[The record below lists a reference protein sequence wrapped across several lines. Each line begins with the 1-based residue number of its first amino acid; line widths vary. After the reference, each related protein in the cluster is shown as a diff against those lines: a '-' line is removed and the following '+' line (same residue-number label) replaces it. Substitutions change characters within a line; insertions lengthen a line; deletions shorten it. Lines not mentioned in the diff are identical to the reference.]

1 MSARG
6 GAAATLAVLEVDPD
20 LGAGL
25 AGERLRAG
33 TAAARA
39 RVEHL
44 GKGAWDP
51 TGLSRTVDD
60 GFGLLVLSGF
70 LVRRVGREGH
80 FGAELLGG
88 GDLLRPWQTL
98 GPTASRPFEPSWQA
112 IAPVELAV
120 LDLAFARHVAPFPEI
135 ATRLV
140 ERATLRSR
148 HLALELAIVQQRRVE
163 RRLEMLFWQVADRW
177 GVRTRDG
184 VRVEVPLTHALLA
197 ELVAARRPSVST
209 ALGKLA
215 GAGTVTRSGNAWLLS
230 GTALDPPAE
239 VGPGHHA
246 AASPI
251 QAPYGP
257 TPTLHA
263 EINVQ

>member
-1 MSARG
+1 VSAAGRDPG
-6 GAAATLAVLEVDPD
+6 VVGLLGVDPD
-20 LGAGL
+20 LGGSL
-25 AGERLRAG
+25 AGERREAA
-33 TAAARA
+33 TAVARA
-39 RVEHL
+39 RVARL
-44 GKGAWDP
+44 GKGSWNPAELAP
-51 TGLSRTVDD
+51 EIGE

-80 FGAELLGG
+80 SGAELLGA

-120 LDLAFARHVAPFPEI
+120 LDAAFARRVAPFPEV
-135 ATRLV
+135 AARLID
-140 ERATLRSR
+140 RAMLRSR
-148 HLALELAIVQQRRVE
+148 HLAHELAIVGQRRVE

-209 ALGKLA
+209 GLGQLA
-215 GAGTVTRSGNAWLLS
+215 EAGTVTRDGGAWLLT
-230 GTALDPPAE
+230 GPA
-239 VGPGHHA
+239 
-246 AASPI
+246 
-251 QAPYGP
+251 APEG
-257 TPTLHA
+257 
-263 EINVQ
+263 